1 MELIF
6 YIKKK
11 YFYNVTSPY
20 EKLIIKR
27 IQQYLKKEKLKQK
40 ELANK
45 LNWSPTKLN
54 DILKKRHPIG
64 KNSLHDIKKLGI
76 SIEIEDK
83 AISNFNEN
91 QIEIAEITK
100 GLTEDQFEALKT
112 IIHGLA
118 KEKSK
123 AA

>member
-1 MELIF
+1 MI
-6 YIKKK
+6 
-11 YFYNVTSPY
+11 TPY
-20 EKLIIKR
+20 EKLITKR
-27 IQQYLKKEKLKQK
+27 IKQYLKKEKLKQID
-40 ELANK
+40 LAKKLKWAPNK
-45 LNWSPTKLN
+45 LS
-54 DILKKRHPIG
+54 DILKERHPIG
-64 KNSLHDIKKLGI
+64 KNSLQDIKKLGI

-83 AISNFNEN
+83 TISNFSEN

>member
-1 MELIF
+1 MR
-6 YIKKK
+6 
-11 YFYNVTSPY
+11 TPY

-27 IQQYLKKEKLKQK
+27 IKQYLKKEKLKQI

-45 LNWSPTKLN
+45 LEWPATKLN
-54 DILKKRHPIG
+54 SIIQGRYPIG
-64 KNSLHDIKKLGI
+64 KNSLQDIKKVGI

-83 AISNFNEN
+83 RISNFSEN

-100 GLTEDQFEALKT
+100 GLTENQFEALKT

-118 KEKSK
+118 KEKSE